1 MPLFFFL
8 NLFYNHAE
16 NINWNLNVKIHTYLK
31 TKVQINM
38 TIPSQDLSWWRR
50 LEGTVIQSY
59 LVMRLQDVLQR
70 CSQDVFKTYHQVKLF
85 LLARLW
91 DVFNTFL
98 RLTARRLSTEDL
110 PGSYFWQI
118 NGQCTKFVRVI
129 KISQV
134 LVFQFTTPFSGCL
147 QRRI

>member
-1 MPLFFFL
+1 MTLFFFL

-38 TIPSQDLSWWRR
+38 TIPSKDLSWWSR

-59 LVMRLQDVLQR
+59 LVMPLQDVLQR
-70 CSQDVFKTYHQVKLF
+70 CPQDVFKKYHQVKLF
-85 LLARLW
+85 LLTRLW

-110 PGSYFWQI
+110 PGSYFWEI
-118 NGQCTKFVRVI
+118 YGQRTKFVRVI